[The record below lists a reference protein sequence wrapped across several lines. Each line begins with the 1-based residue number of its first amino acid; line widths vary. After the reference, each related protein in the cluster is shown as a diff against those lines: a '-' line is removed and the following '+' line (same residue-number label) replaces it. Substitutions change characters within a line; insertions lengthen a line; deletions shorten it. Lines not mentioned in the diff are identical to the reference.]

1 MKAMADL
8 GTTEYKYRRNYIAV
22 NPDPALGPLT
32 WRTASPQEIGSINGG
47 GGGTGERYEFEGQAP
62 VDIETTPNGGTDGRT
77 LVDTSID
84 ISQLDDR
91 ATN

>member
-1 MKAMADL
+1 MADP

-32 WRTASPQEIGSINGG
+32 WRTASPQEIGSGENGG
-47 GGGTGERYEFEGQAP
+47 VSGEKYEFEGQAP
-62 VDIETTPNGGTDGRT
+62 VDIETTPNGGTGGRT
-77 LVDTSID
+77 LVDPSID

-91 ATN
+91 ATD